1 MSNLSLMIF
10 SNSDEDKQVMLHFQ
24 LRPVVH
30 RHLLSVMH
38 DSLID
43 LRPLSVRASRTRSP
57 HPSSFEAGWSWPGS
71 DFHLGLNVLSALF
84 IR

>member
-1 MSNLSLMIF
+1 MSNLSPIIF

-30 RHLLSVMH
+30 RHLLSVML

-43 LRPLSVRASRTRSP
+43 LRPLNVRASRTRSP
-57 HPSSFEAGWSWPGS
+57 HPSSCEAGWFWPES
-71 DFHLGLNVLSALF
+71 DSRLGLNVLSALF